1 MRDDLN
7 ARRGVAL
14 LPVLA
19 LAGALAAPFPAG
31 AAASRSE
38 LDERLARVER
48 MVESQA
54 LAEIAGQLAAL
65 EAELRTLR
73 GSVEELQFALDG
85 ARQQQRDQ
93 YLDLDRRLQA
103 VEAATQQLAQA
114 TVAAG
119 PDPQAEYQASF
130 DLLKEG
136 RYAEAQRGF
145 EGFLAAHPQH
155 DLAANAQY
163 WLAEVHYVERNYEGA
178 LLAFER
184 VLTAYPQA
192 RKASDALLK
201 AGYCQYEMKRYAIA
215 RATLARV
222 TREFP
227 GTPAARDAAQRL
239 DRMAAEGR

>member
-1 MRDDLN
+1 MN
-7 ARRGVAL
+7 ALR
-14 LPVLA
+14 VLA
-19 LAGALAAPFPAG
+19 VPAVLLLTCLLAMPAN

-38 LDERLARVER
+38 LEERLARVER
-48 MVESQA
+48 IVDSQA

-65 EAELRTLR
+65 EAEARALR
-73 GSVEELQFALDG
+73 GGLEELQFALDG

-103 VEAATQQLAQA
+103 LEAAAQRLAQA
-114 TVAAG
+114 AAAAG
-119 PDPQAEYQASF
+119 PDPQADYQASF

-136 RYAEAQRGF
+136 RYTEAQRGF
-145 EGFLAAHPQH
+145 ERFLAAYPQH

-163 WLAEVHYVERNYEGA
+163 WLAEVHYVERNYEAA

-184 VLTAYPQA
+184 VLSGYPQA

-201 AGYCQYEMKRYAIA
+201 AGYCQYELKRYAAA
-215 RATLARV
+215 RATLTRV
-222 TREFP
+222 SQDFA

-239 DRMAAEGR
+239 VRMAAEGR